1 MKGIKFFSFVA
12 SILLPQ
18 ALSQTMFLGP
28 VDTPNPTFIDETAAP
43 TEVIRPTRRPTFIDE
58 TAEPRPTP
66 EPTEVG
72 GVTPVPTL
80 LIETTAPVIETA
92 APTLGVIRPTPEPT
106 ELLTGTP
113 TFEIEDPDA
122 PATAAPVTPRPTPI
136 ATKSSKC
143 TKNAKACDNGQ
154 TNPKPRE

>member
-1 MKGIKFFSFVA
+1 MIH
-12 SILLPQ
+12 
-18 ALSQTMFLGP
+18 T
-28 VDTPNPTFIDETAAP
+28 TPEP
-43 TEVIRPTRRPTFIDE
+43 TELPDVIRPTRRPTFIDE
-58 TAEPRPTP
+58 SAEPRPTP

-80 LIETTAPVIETA
+80 LIETTAPMMSVTLPPTLPEVIETA

-143 TKNAKACDNGQ
+143 TKNAKACDDGQ
-154 TNPKPRE
+154 TKPKPRE